1 MIIYLDMDGV
11 IADFFSAFAKAYKVD
26 HWKSIDDKQKAL
38 LNLKNTNWFFNL
50 PLFMDG
56 ELSVSHQIVARVK
69 NEAKRT
75 GNDWGIC
82 SSPIRDDEAN
92 SAFWKRLWLTQNK
105 ILPKIENLVFTSNK
119 HKYAISPLDGRPN
132 ILIDDK
138 VSNVI
143 AWENKGG
150 IGIRFQADRDD
161 TEEYLFPALREALD
175 KINKL

>member
-1 MIIYLDMDGV
+1 MIVYLDMDGV

-56 ELSVSHQIVARVK
+56 DMSVSHKIVDFVK
-69 NEAKRT
+69 QEAKRT
-75 GNDWGIC
+75 NNDWGIC
-82 SSPIRDDEAN
+82 SSPLRDDHSN
-92 SAFWKRLWLTQNK
+92 SVFWKRLWLTQHK
-105 ILPKIENLVFTSNK
+105 LLPKIENLVFTSNK
-119 HKYAISPLDGRPN
+119 HKYAISPLDGKPN

-138 VSNVI
+138 ISNII

-150 IGIRFQADRDD
+150 IGIRFQCDQDD
-161 TEEYLFPALREALD
+161 VEEYLFPSIQEALD